1 MRHSIKRISKSA
13 LSVILALMMVVSTM
27 VVGTISSV
35 NAATFVP
42 NSKIYLDVSNKT
54 YWTEAGY
61 IYMYLYQGGTSE
73 FVKMNKVDGESYIY
87 EGTVKNSNNENIIF
101 LRNKNDEG
109 NWSQWNQ
116 TVDII
121 DYDGTKNMY
130 SLSSTDSSETFK
142 DTDGK
147 ENVNKQTGNWSTYG
161 GSTGGDDP
169 TAVTDTNLLSVLKGK
184 NVMFYGGELTEWD
197 QSTFLVMNTNIT
209 SDIAASGTMTGNY
222 NLSSQ
227 GSTQFAAFCLPS
239 KDYYMGHWNSG
250 LHTTVEEGAAYIV
263 RGSTSGTGFTQKS
276 QSGSNYLYSYNNGAT
291 LTATTTCTLNDDGT
305 LTVNTSSDKGTST
318 IGLPNS
324 FKYYI
329 TSDNSTFTEYAL
341 TDGKLDTSSLADG
354 TYTLKTVLTD
364 GNIYVVGDTDTF
376 TVSSATTYTIS
387 ASAYDSS
394 KGTVTVNGSQL
405 NPSASVTTTNT
416 TFNISVTPSTGYTLS
431 SLTIGDTVISLRDD
445 QKSDGYSKASY
456 SISGNL
462 TITPVFSAISS
473 STNYYVAGSEELTG
487 KSWDAAGTQMT
498 ETSTGSG
505 IYTTTF
511 NGVSTAINTNM
522 FKITTGKWG
531 TNGTDE
537 FNSDY
542 LDTSDSATAAIC
554 SSYGNDKNILIT
566 LNTQSDVTIT
576 FNSNTNKITVSAGS
590 NKTQLV
596 PPTISAPES
605 IGAEE
610 ESVTLTVSDMSY
622 PSDAGIITYVLYKNG
637 EELDSSKDRTF
648 SISQEG
654 TYEVKAVP
662 DSSSN
667 YIASELSEAKTIKK
681 LSAESYNL
689 YIKGDSTA
697 YPMVKNSSGIYISEK
712 TVADSS
718 VLFYIQDVA
727 KSKYSDSGAGSNSW
741 YIKSEGENS
750 GGKVSA
756 WLDTAPTVGVD
767 MYSNH
772 TGSEKYVAYNP
783 TTQKVFLVSG
793 GSSVGSANV
802 YAKNGTIGGTA
813 SFGTTVAEAANTS
826 STVTY
831 SSSDTGYKK
840 YTAKVGSSVK
850 VTTTM
855 AAAVNSE
862 RYVHAFVVNGKTY
875 LATEGIAD
883 SEDNKTYYAQ
893 FVIEEGVSNYEVT
906 PVYYVNDCKTEGNY
920 VTFYVNASELDGE
933 TYNWGNTIASYAY
946 YYKGNVEADGVLMSD
961 GTYPG
966 QPLLFDEGQN
976 SFYCRVPKTMSDGT
990 GSYSVTGMTINNY
1003 YNDSLHRS
1011 LSSLTAH
1018 EQSYDYND
1026 FKLISEFGYDIIRF
1040 DMKPR
1045 NTANNKTKIGL
1056 SDQSTSSTDSPADNH
1071 TIKIAEFASNTGNGW
1086 EYFVDNNNNKVDAV
1100 GNKVDSSVTK
1110 KLYVVST
1117 ARYNYSG
1124 VGVRSTKWFIY
1135 AANSADATTATLVA
1149 SGLPSDFIPRANP
1162 ADNTNSYNIINNNYA
1177 GAETMITFEQIK
1189 DVDSAL
1195 RMDGRWYYAKTTQN
1209 VTVKAGYVLGDS
1221 TTINV
1226 NADYV
1231 NINGT
1236 EKEVEIKNGSEVSLT
1251 ASPLAGYTF
1260 VGWMTYDTTNDK
1272 FVSLS
1277 STLGSSFTTQLNSD
1291 VYYVAKYIPAVEGS
1305 LIISHSA
1312 YNGSDK
1318 KGGLGYYY
1326 VKADLYDQNGDLKT
1340 SQIGT
1345 GTGNNGQSISFTNLE
1360 STDTKIVITIST
1372 ETAGENTFRYWY
1384 TTSSNGY
1391 EIIEDPDGNI
1401 TWNGTATY
1409 EPTGKS
1415 GTLTYTF
1422 ETEVWKLF
1430 NADYSKQVV
1439 TQMNFYSDIAPMTKN
1454 YKLTYIYDDRFGNQ
1468 KSYVVTDT
1476 HDDSYY
1482 VKNKNSWAPNE
1493 ELIYAKAPYIDD
1505 LYKDCTW
1512 TMAQCTKDGT
1522 DATLTA
1528 VQTGKKYTVKIY
1540 DSTGEA
1546 YDPYQ
1551 LAINSYVKNKAGQ
1564 FYVADAED
1572 SSGKKF
1578 NYWSVTENG
1587 IEVTRQYQR
1596 MYTLVVLGN
1605 YDIKPVYGEKAATD
1619 AVYISKP
1626 QYTREQTKSEDG
1638 KIVTDKLYVDFM
1650 LSYMSADGSLIMKD
1664 PEKYDT
1670 GVLIEFGQHRKFT
1683 EKPDGTLNIN
1693 YADNEYNSD
1702 TNKLIEAATGTASK
1716 VKYTYSGDD
1725 AITNDNRVI
1734 YKYDINEEKYNNMNR
1749 LDYFASFVNS
1759 PGNQKYVY
1767 KAYYYVRVKNADGT
1781 YSDPII
1787 SEHVYFNLYEVGT
1800 SEPKIVNS
1808 STTS

>member
-27 VVGTISSV
+27 VVGIVST
-35 NAATFVP
+35 NAASRSVILYFAY
-42 NSKIYLDVSNKT
+42 SGSYDVLPEN
-54 YWTEAGY
+54 W
-61 IYMYLYQGGTSE
+61 GGTE
-73 FVKMNKVDGESYIY
+73 HGYWYKADKVDGETFDGKQVYSCALYDDSK
-87 EGTVKNSNNENIIF
+87 GVNLHFKNGDTTVADISNII
-101 LRNKNDEG
+101 NGDSISNYTSKIYVVTSDTKG
-109 NWSQWNQ
+109 SASGSWQ
-116 TVDII
+116 
-121 DYDGTKNMY
+121 DYT
-130 SLSSTDSSETFK
+130 S
-142 DTDGK
+142 
-147 ENVNKQTGNWSTYG
+147 G
-161 GSTGGDDP
+161 GGGGG
-169 TAVTDTNLLSVLKGK
+169 TAVTDANLLSVLKGEK
-184 NVMFYGGELTEWD
+184 VMFYYG
-197 QSTFLVMNTNIT
+197 
-209 SDIAASGTMTGNY
+209 DIWSSGT
-222 NLSSQ
+222 
-227 GSTQFAAFCLPS
+227 
-239 KDYYMGHWNSG
+239 K
-250 LHTTVEEGAAYIV
+250 YI
-263 RGSTSGTGFTQKS
+263 RTSNSTS
-276 QSGSNYLYSYNNGAT
+276 NT
-291 LTATTTCTLNDDGT
+291 LD
-305 LTVNTSSDKGTST
+305 SGTST
-318 IGLPNS
+318 ERTITKGSSSKKYHSLSVTAASLKYYISNS
-324 FKYYI
+324 DSWSGVQMGENAVAGKAYVLNNDSGFSGDSGNNVVSFSAGTTTVTTTADSAIQKGSKLSVSTSDAGSSVVGVKNSVKYYI
-329 TSDNSTFTEYAL
+329 TSDNSAYSEYTL

-354 TYTLKTVLTD
+354 TYTLKSVLTD
-364 GNIYVVGDTDTF
+364 GTIYVVGDTDTF

-387 ASAYDSS
+387 AAAYDSS
-394 KGTVTVNGSQL
+394 KGTVTVNDTQL
-405 NPSASVTTTNT
+405 NPSSSVTTTNT
-416 TFNISVTPSTGYTLS
+416 TFKISVKPSTGYTLS
-431 SLTIGDTVISLRDD
+431 SLTIGDTAISLTDD
-445 QKSDGYSKASY
+445 EKSKGYSFASY

-462 TITPVFSAISS
+462 TITPTFSAISS
-473 STNYYVAGSEELTG
+473 STNYYVAGSQELTG
-487 KSWDAAGTQMT
+487 KNWEPAGTQMT
-498 ETSTGSG
+498 ETPAGSG
-505 IYTTTF
+505 IYTATF
-511 NGVSTAINTNM
+511 SNVSTKENTNM
-522 FKITTGKWG
+522 FKITTGTWG

-537 FNSDY
+537 FNYDF

-554 SSYGNDKNILIT
+554 SSYDKDKKNILIT

-576 FNSNTNKITVSAGS
+576 FNSKNKKITVSAGS
-590 NKTQLV
+590 NKTQLA
-596 PPTISAPES
+596 PPTISAPDS

-610 ESVTLTVSDMSY
+610 ESVTLTVADMSY
-622 PSDAGIITYVLYKNG
+622 PPEAGTITYVLYRNG
-637 EELDSSKDRTF
+637 EELDSSTDRTF

-662 DSSSN
+662 ASSSN

-689 YIKGDSTA
+689 YIKDDNKA

-718 VLFYIQDVA
+718 DLFYIQDVA
-727 KSKYSDSGAGSNSW
+727 NSKYSDSGAGSNSW
-741 YIKSEGENS
+741 YINSVGENS

-756 WLDTAPTVGVD
+756 WSTTAPTNGVD

-793 GSSVGSANV
+793 GSSVDSAYV

-831 SSSDTGYKK
+831 SSSDTDYKK

-875 LATEGIAD
+875 LATEGMAD
-883 SEDNKTYYAQ
+883 SQNNKTYYAQ
-893 FVIEEGVSNYEVT
+893 FVIEEGVTNYEVT
-906 PVYYVNDCKTEGNY
+906 PIYYVNDCKTDGKY
-920 VTFYVNASELDGE
+920 VTFYVNASELDGK

-946 YYKGNVEADGVLMSD
+946 YYKGKVEADGVLMSD

-976 SFYCRVPKTMSDGT
+976 SYYCRVPKTMSDAT

-1011 LSSLTAH
+1011 LSTLTAH

-1026 FKLISEFGYDIIRF
+1026 FRLISEFGYDIIRF

-1056 SDQSTSSTDSPADNH
+1056 SDNSKLPTDSPAANH
-1071 TIKIAEFASNTGNGW
+1071 TITIADFANTTANGW

-1100 GNKVDSSVTK
+1100 GNKVDASQTK
-1110 KLYVVST
+1110 KLYIVST
-1117 ARYNYSG
+1117 ARYDYSG
-1124 VGVRSTKWFIY
+1124 VGIRSTKWFIY

-1162 ADNTNSYNIINNNYA
+1162 EYNTNSYNIINNKYA

-1189 DVDSAL
+1189 DVDSAK

-1236 EKEVEIKNGSEVSLT
+1236 ETEVEIKNGSEVSLT

-1260 VGWMTYDTTNDK
+1260 VGWMTYDATNNK

-1291 VYYVAKYIPAVEGS
+1291 VYYVAKYIEAVKGS

-1326 VKADLYDQNGDLKT
+1326 VKADLYGQNGNIKT
-1340 SQIGT
+1340 SKIGT
-1345 GTGNNGQSISFTNLE
+1345 GTGNNGQSISFTDLE

-1391 EIIEDPDGNI
+1391 EIIEDLDGDM
-1401 TWNGTATY
+1401 TWNGTATSD
-1409 EPTGKS
+1409 PTGKS

-1439 TQMNFYSDIAPMTKN
+1439 TQLNFYSDIAPMNKN
-1454 YKLTYIYDDRFGNQ
+1454 YKLTYKYTDRFG
-1468 KSYVVTDT
+1468 KEKIYVVKGT
-1476 HDDSYY
+1476 HDDAYY
-1482 VKNKNSWAPNE
+1482 VNNKKSWAPTDK
-1493 ELIYAKAPYIDD
+1493 LITDNAPPIDD
-1505 LYKDCTW
+1505 LYKNCTW
-1512 TMAQCTKDGT
+1512 IIANSNKDGT
-1522 DATLTA
+1522 DATLVA
-1528 VQTGKKYTVKIY
+1528 VQNQKSYKVDIY
-1540 DSTGEA
+1540 DASGA
-1546 YDPYQ
+1546 YVP
-1551 LAINSYVKNKAGQ
+1551 LKLPINSYVKNSDDE
-1564 FYVADAED
+1564 FFVADEYIKVGETKKYFSYWAVYKRNSDGSDGAEVARH
-1572 SSGKKF
+1572 F
-1578 NYWSVTENG
+1578 YREF
-1587 IEVTRQYQR
+1587 
-1596 MYTLVVLGN
+1596 TLVVLDDYN
-1605 YDIKPVYGEKAATD
+1605 IKPIYGEKVKD
-1619 AVYISKP
+1619 QVYISAP
-1626 QYTREQTKSEDG
+1626 QYTREKYSNEDG
-1638 KIVTDKLYVDFM
+1638 TVVKDTLYADFM
-1650 LSYMSADGSLIMKD
+1650 VAYMSAAGELIRND
-1664 PEKYDT
+1664 ASGDKYKT
-1670 GVLIEFGQHRKFT
+1670 GLIIEIGQKKVLR
-1683 EKPDGTLNIN
+1683 
-1693 YADNEYNSD
+1693 
-1702 TNKLIEAATGTASK
+1702 TNDDSSVNTD
-1716 VKYTYSGDD
+1716 YSG
-1725 AITNDNRVI
+1725 ITYDSNLETVKSAANNLTGSPI
-1734 YKYDINEEKYNNMNR
+1734 KYEFANGDKRKLYNFRATNTNYNNMNR
-1749 LDYFASFVNS
+1749 LDYAVPFKNTE
-1759 PGNQKYVY
+1759 NNRMYVM
-1767 KAYYYVRVKNADGT
+1767 KAYYYV
-1781 YSDPII
+1781 II
-1787 SEHVYFNLYEVGT
+1787 GGEIFLSNPVYFNLYEIGT
-1800 SEPKIVNS
+1800 SKPI
-1808 STTS
+1808 TG

>member
-27 VVGTISSV
+27 AVGMVTVGAASSEFTAKQDLYIDIGDQWQKLYDNGTSIPYVRFSYNNNDNDNYNNCLSRVKLDNSNKVTGSIYKVSVPNNNYCRAILLERCDPKNTETSASSKAWNNVSTTASARNSDSDNLFTISGY
-35 NAATFVP
+35 NT
-42 NSKIYLDVSNKT
+42 
-54 YWTEAGY
+54 TEGWSEFSSSG
-61 IYMYLYQGGTSE
+61 GGTTL
-73 FVKMNKVDGESYIY
+73 
-87 EGTVKNSNNENIIF
+87 GTAP
-101 LRNKNDEG
+101 
-109 NWSQWNQ
+109 
-116 TVDII
+116 I
-121 DYDGTKNMY
+121 DVLNGT
-130 SLSSTDSSETFK
+130 
-142 DTDGK
+142 
-147 ENVNKQTGNWSTYG
+147 
-161 GSTGGDDP
+161 
-169 TAVTDTNLLSVLKGK
+169 
-184 NVMFYGGELTEWD
+184 NVMFYIKAYYSDKDLGLSTSTKSSKKATKIGSSNEYAYISIAKTDLESYYYISNNLNNWEGKPNIDIKNAEGGELFVGND
-197 QSTFLVMNTNIT
+197 NVSKT
-209 SDIAASGTMTGNY
+209 SATTGLTT
-222 NLSSQ
+222 LSSASANL
-227 GSTQFAAFCLPS
+227 GSTTPITL
-239 KDYYMGHWNSG
+239 
-250 LHTTVEEGAAYIV
+250 TTVSDKTTPAYGSNLYVQYYVDKNLVNTDADLAA
-263 RGSTSGTGFTQKS
+263 STSGATYDLDV
-276 QSGSNYLYSYNNGAT
+276 SGYSAGEH
-291 LTATTTCTLNDDGT
+291 
-305 LTVNTSSDKGTST
+305 K
-318 IGLPNS
+318 IQ
-324 FKYYI
+324 
-329 TSDNSTFTEYAL
+329 
-341 TDGKLDTSSLADG
+341 
-354 TYTLKTVLTD
+354 TVLTD
-364 GNIYVVGDTDTF
+364 GNVYYISDTDTF

-394 KGTVTVNGSQL
+394 KGTVTVNDSQL
-405 NPSASVTTTNT
+405 NPSTSVTTTNT
-416 TFNISVTPSTGYTLS
+416 TFNISVTPNTGYTLS
-431 SLTIGDTVISLRDD
+431 SLTIGDNEISLTDD
-445 QKSDGYSKASY
+445 EKSKGYSNASY

-473 STNYYVAGSEELTG
+473 STNYYVAGSKELTG
-487 KSWDAAGTQMT
+487 KNWEPAGTQMT
-498 ETSTGSG
+498 ETPAGSG
-505 IYTTTF
+505 IFTATF
-511 NGVSTAINTNM
+511 SNVSTNANTNM

-542 LDTSDSATAAIC
+542 LNTSDSATAAIC
-554 SSYGNDKNILIT
+554 SSYGNDNNILIT
-566 LNTQSDVTIT
+566 LNAQSDVTIT
-576 FNSNTNKITVSAGS
+576 FNSNTKKITVSAGS
-590 NKTQLV
+590 NKTQLA
-596 PPTISAPES
+596 PPKISAPES
-605 IGAEE
+605 IGADEV
-610 ESVTLTVSDMSY
+610 SVTLTVADMSY
-622 PSDAGIITYVLYKNG
+622 PPEAGTITYVLYKNG
-637 EELDSSKDRTF
+637 EESDSSTDRTF

-662 DSSSN
+662 ASSSN
-667 YIASELSEAKTIKK
+667 YIASELSASITIKK

-689 YIKGDSTA
+689 YIKDDNKA

-718 VLFYIQDVA
+718 DLFYIEDVA
-727 KSKYSDSGAGSNSW
+727 NSKYSDSGAGSNSW
-741 YIKSEGENS
+741 YINSVGENS

-756 WLDTAPTVGVD
+756 WSATAPTNGVD

-793 GSSVGSANV
+793 GSSADSAYV
-802 YAKNGTIGGTA
+802 FAKNGTIGGTA

-831 SSSDTGYKK
+831 SSSDTDYKK

-875 LATEGIAD
+875 LATEGRAD
-883 SEDNKTYYAQ
+883 SQNNKTYYAQ
-893 FVIEEGVSNYEVT
+893 FVIEEDVTNYEVT

-920 VTFYVNASELDGE
+920 VTFYVNASELDGK

-976 SFYCRVPKTMSDGT
+976 SYYCRVPKTMSDGT

-1011 LSSLTAH
+1011 ISSLTAH

-1056 SDQSTSSTDSPADNH
+1056 SDDSKLSTDSPADNH
-1071 TIKIAEFASNTGNGW
+1071 TIKIADFTNTTANGW

-1100 GNKVDSSVTK
+1100 GNKVDASQTK
-1110 KLYVVST
+1110 KLYIVST
-1117 ARYNYSG
+1117 ARYDYSG
-1124 VGVRSTKWFIY
+1124 VGIRSTKWFIY

-1162 ADNTNSYNIINNNYA
+1162 EYNTNSYNIINNKYA

-1189 DVDSAL
+1189 DIESAK

-1236 EKEVEIKNGSEVSLT
+1236 ETEVEIKNGSEVSLT

-1260 VGWMTYDTTNDK
+1260 VGWMTYDATNNK

-1291 VYYVAKYIPAVEGS
+1291 VYYVAKYIEAVNGS

-1326 VKADLYDQNGDLKT
+1326 VKADLYGQDGSLKS

-1345 GTGNNGQSISFTNLE
+1345 GTGNNGQSISFTNLD
-1360 STDTKIVITIST
+1360 SSDTKIVITIST

-1391 EIIEDPDGNI
+1391 EIIEDLDGDM
-1401 TWNGTATY
+1401 TWNGTATSD
-1409 EPTGKS
+1409 PTGKS

-1439 TQMNFYSDIAPMTKN
+1439 TQMNFYSDIAPMSKN
-1454 YKLTYIYDDRFGNQ
+1454 YKLTYKYTDRFG
-1468 KSYVVTDT
+1468 KEKIYVVKGT
-1476 HDDSYY
+1476 HDDAYY
-1482 VKNKNSWAPNE
+1482 VKNNNSWAPSD
-1493 ELIYAKAPYIDD
+1493 ELITKNAPPIDD
-1505 LYKDCTW
+1505 LYKNCTW
-1512 TMAQCTKDGT
+1512 IIANSNKDGT
-1522 DATLTA
+1522 DATLVA
-1528 VQTGKKYTVKIY
+1528 VQNGKTYKVDIYNASGASESYTL
-1540 DSTGEA
+1540 
-1546 YDPYQ
+1546 P
-1551 LAINSYVKNKAGQ
+1551 INSYVKNSAGE
-1564 FYVADAED
+1564 FFVADEYIMDGETKKYFSYWAVYKRVVKD
-1572 SSGKKF
+1572 GK
-1578 NYWSVTENG
+1578 
-1587 IEVTRQYQR
+1587 VTRGEEVARHFYR
-1596 MYTLVVLGN
+1596 EYTLVVLDD
-1605 YDIKPVYGEKAATD
+1605 YWIEPVYGAERND
-1619 AVYISKP
+1619 QVYISAP
-1626 QYTREQTKSEDG
+1626 QYTREKYSNEDG
-1638 KIVTDKLYVDFM
+1638 TVVKDSLYVDFM
-1650 LSYMSADGSLIMKD
+1650 VAYMSAAGDLIRNDVSGDKYQTGLIIEIGQNKVLGTNEDSSVNTDYSGITYDSNLDTVKSAANNLTGS
-1664 PEKYDT
+1664 PTKYS
-1670 GVLIEFGQHRKFT
+1670 F
-1683 EKPDGTLNIN
+1683 
-1693 YADNEYNSD
+1693 
-1702 TNKLIEAATGTASK
+1702 ATG
-1716 VKYTYSGDD
+1716 
-1725 AITNDNRVI
+1725 DNRKL
-1734 YKYDINEEKYNNMNR
+1734 YNFRATNTNYNNMNR
-1749 LDYFASFVNS
+1749 LDYAVPFN
-1759 PGNQKYVY
+1759 NTDKNLMYVM
-1767 KAYYYVRVKNADGT
+1767 KAYYYVIIDGEIVL
-1781 YSDPII
+1781 SNP
-1787 SEHVYFNLYEVGT
+1787 VYFNLYEIGT
-1800 SEPKIVNS
+1800 SDPITE
-1808 STTS
+1808 